1 MNTIPSGKKKL
12 SGLAITSAV
21 VAILFSIAAAVM
33 VILPI
38 VSLNSSTMNL
48 DAQWNGMFL
57 SPCSE
62 SPSDLL
68 NAGAEKGDAMSQA
81 TVFDMSMIGKLGKNY
96 LDHKNDWNGY
106 LSNAEVNE
114 IYTFNNIEMILAT
127 VTFFGMIAAA
137 LFVLIGKLACKT
149 KGGRV
154 TALLFALIGCL
165 IAAGFLV
172 FTIIYI
178 NKLNTFFASSPYS
191 AVGINIG
198 IGPILMASFAFVAF
212 LFSCF
217 AVGKKAAFKKVA
229 EVPNRYDPN
238 TYYTPQNNGAD
249 NNANPPYPVNNGF
262 APVPPAAPQ
271 DQNTGFADAGSQFSQ
286 PFAQPPVTQPPV
298 AQPPVAQPPFA
309 QPVTQPTFTPP
320 VTQPFAPQTAAQNP
334 ALEGVSGDYAGAV
347 IRLNPGE
354 KLLIGRDAASCN
366 LVLSSLKKDISRK
379 HLSVEYDTFTGNFKV
394 VDMSSNGTFVN
405 GQQMV
410 KDQEMIFPADTVLSL
425 GSGEN
430 QFRLKKV

>member
-1 MNTIPSGKKKL
+1 MNTIPGGKKKL

-114 IYTFNNIEMILAT
+114 IHTFNNIEMILAT

-217 AVGKKAAFKKVA
+217 AVGKKAAFKKAA

-249 NNANPPYPVNNGF
+249 NNVNPPFPVNNGF

-271 DQNTGFADAGSQFSQ
+271 DQNTGFADARSQFSQ
-286 PFAQPPVTQPPV
+286 PFAQPPV

>member
-1 MNTIPSGKKKL
+1 MNTIPGGKKKL

-114 IYTFNNIEMILAT
+114 IHTFNNIEMILAT

-217 AVGKKAAFKKVA
+217 AVGKKAAFKKAA

-271 DQNTGFADAGSQFSQ
+271 DQNTGFADARSQFSQ
-286 PFAQPPVTQPPV
+286 PFAQPPV

>member
-106 LSNAEVNE
+106 LSNPEVNE
-114 IYTFNNIEMILAT
+114 IHTFNNIEMILAT

-249 NNANPPYPVNNGF
+249 NNVNPPYPVNNGF

-271 DQNTGFADAGSQFSQ
+271 DQNTGFTDAGSQFSQ
-286 PFAQPPVTQPPV
+286 PFAQPPV
-298 AQPPVAQPPFA
+298 AQPPFAQPPFA

-379 HLSVEYDTFTGNFKV
+379 HLSVEYDAFTGNFKV

>member
-249 NNANPPYPVNNGF
+249 NNVNPPYPVNNGF

-271 DQNTGFADAGSQFSQ
+271 DQNTGFTDARSQFSQ
-286 PFAQPPVTQPPV
+286 PFAQPPV

-379 HLSVEYDTFTGNFKV
+379 HLSVEYDAFTGNFKV